1 MDVNDNYIIIRLL
14 QTPLHSPAFLRNS
27 ASEEQSSMKGVVW
40 KEKLII
46 YLANLAVNGHPQ
58 ELGTNETKVIVAS
71 STKSR
76 TTYHNMYAAL
86 YPKEGLIYHR

>member
-1 MDVNDNYIIIRLL
+1 MIIIIIRLL
-14 QTPLHSPAFLRNS
+14 HPPLHSLPFLRYFAN
-27 ASEEQSSMKGVVW
+27 EDQSSMKFMVW